1 MRTSDAPASRSKRF
15 AAPPMAEINV
25 IPLVDI
31 TLVILI
37 IFMVTTSFEKKK
49 PTPPSEPPLVL
60 PVELPYAAAAVEQPD
75 AEETLVLGVDRNG
88 RKYIGADPVTTEVF
102 QQRLKEAAAKNPQ
115 RRIRIDADR
124 EARYLDVVEVIELC
138 EFEGL
143 RNVGLHATNAK

>member
-1 MRTSDAPASRSKRF
+1 MRTSDAPLSKPRRF

-37 IFMVTTSFEKKK
+37 IFMVTTSFEKRK

-60 PVELPYAAAAVEQPD
+60 PVELPSAAAAVEQPD
-75 AEETLVLGVDRNG
+75 GEAALVLGVDRTG
-88 RKYIGADPVTTEVF
+88 RKYVGTEPVTTEVF
-102 QQRLKEAAAKNPQ
+102 HQRLKEEAAKNPQ
-115 RRIRIDADR
+115 RRVRIDADR

-143 RNVGLHATNAK
+143 RNVGLHTTKQN